1 MNKLMR
7 KVVVLMV
14 AFSMLFAGAFASGS
28 TEVQAATTPAKVT
41 IKSAKANYWHDE
53 IFVSWKSVKNAT
65 GYQVAFRKTNS
76 SVYRKGSVRGK
87 TSRTLLLDTYR
98 TSYTIKVRAFRQ
110 VRVKGKV
117 KTYYGKWSNIKVVKQ
132 KYTPPKNNTSSDS
145 SGNSG
150 SGNGSQGS
158 IGTGSGNDVW
168 IPRTGKKYHS
178 RSTCSGMNGPTKVS
192 KSYAESMGYTPCKK
206 CY

>member
-76 SVYRKGSVRGK
+76 SVYRKVSVRGK

-110 VRVKGKV
+110 VRVK
-117 KTYYGKWSNIKVVKQ
+117 
-132 KYTPPKNNTSSDS
+132 
-145 SGNSG
+145 
-150 SGNGSQGS
+150 
-158 IGTGSGNDVW
+158 
-168 IPRTGKKYHS
+168 
-178 RSTCSGMNGPTKVS
+178 
-192 KSYAESMGYTPCKK
+192 
-206 CY
+206 

>member
-76 SVYRKGSVRGK
+76 SVYRKVSVRGK

-98 TSYTIKVRAFRQ
+98 TSVHHKSQSVQTGQGKRKSKNLLWQMVKYKGCKTEIYTTKEQHKFRQ
-110 VRVKGKV
+110 FWKFR
-117 KTYYGKWSNIKVVKQ
+117 KWKWF
-132 KYTPPKNNTSSDS
+132 
-145 SGNSG
+145 
-150 SGNGSQGS
+150 
-158 IGTGSGNDVW
+158 TGIDWNRFW
-168 IPRTGKKYHS
+168 K
-178 RSTCSGMNGPTKVS
+178 
-192 KSYAESMGYTPCKK
+192 
-206 CY
+206 

>member
-28 TEVQAATTPAKVT
+28 TEVQAATIPAKVT

-76 SVYRKGSVRGK
+76 SVYRKVSVREKHQEHFCLTLTGH
-87 TSRTLLLDTYR
+87 RT
-98 TSYTIKVRAFRQ
+98 
-110 VRVKGKV
+110 
-117 KTYYGKWSNIKVVKQ
+117 
-132 KYTPPKNNTSSDS
+132 P
-145 SGNSG
+145 
-150 SGNGSQGS
+150 
-158 IGTGSGNDVW
+158 
-168 IPRTGKKYHS
+168 
-178 RSTCSGMNGPTKVS
+178 
-192 KSYAESMGYTPCKK
+192 
-206 CY
+206 